1 VGLPFSALLSNQD
14 FGFLSMPK
22 VRTRDL
28 ARASLAVVDYFEFGV
43 NKRFGKEKRH
53 TSLNDKLTNPK
64 IVHTL

>member
-1 VGLPFSALLSNQD
+1 VGLPFSTLVSNQD

-22 VRTRDL
+22 VRTGDL
-28 ARASLAVVDYFEFGV
+28 ALASLAVVGYFEFGV

-53 TSLNDKLTNPK
+53 TGLDDKLTNPK

>member
-1 VGLPFSALLSNQD
+1 
-14 FGFLSMPK
+14 MPK
-22 VRTRDL
+22 ARRGDL
-28 ARASLAVVDYFEFGV
+28 PLAFLAVVDYFEFGA

>member
-1 VGLPFSALLSNQD
+1 
-14 FGFLSMPK
+14 MPK
-22 VRTRDL
+22 ARRGDL
-28 ARASLAVVDYFEFGV
+28 PLVPLAVVDYFEFGV